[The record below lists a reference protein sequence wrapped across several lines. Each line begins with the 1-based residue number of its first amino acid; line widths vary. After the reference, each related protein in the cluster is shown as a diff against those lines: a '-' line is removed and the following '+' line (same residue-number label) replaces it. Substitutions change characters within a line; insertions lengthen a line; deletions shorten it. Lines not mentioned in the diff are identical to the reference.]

1 MNVDNFAVRLTQANL
16 ATKAD
21 IDAFVRETDFDGKLK
36 NIEKKVTSN
45 KTKNV
50 LVENENQLSEKGKL
64 IPTK

>member
-1 MNVDNFAVRLTQANL
+1 MRLTQANL

-21 IDAFVRETDFDGKLK
+21 IDAFVKETDFDGKLK
-36 NIEKKVTSN
+36 NIDKKVTLN